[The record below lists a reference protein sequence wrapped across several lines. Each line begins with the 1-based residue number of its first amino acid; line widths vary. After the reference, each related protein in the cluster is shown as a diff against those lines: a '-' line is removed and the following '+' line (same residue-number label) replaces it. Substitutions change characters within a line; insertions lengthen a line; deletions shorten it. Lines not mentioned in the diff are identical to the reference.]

1 MKKPKTAPYAIKG
14 YAPDKKAFARLVA
27 AGLTPRN
34 IYEGEKKQTPDKF
47 KMRAGEYLGVVNGLL
62 AFGKGRRAMD
72 AAVRKLHAE
81 GAAVLDVET
90 GLNSRDN
97 GVQMMNEAMDSP
109 KPSPEYMAELARQ
122 KAEKRRKDN
131 GVMAIR
137 EATIIWR
144 NPKLSVKESID
155 LMAGW
160 KPANAYKVLGKRDV
174 PAGRRPK

>member
-1 MKKPKTAPYAIKG
+1 MIILGIDPGLSGAL
-14 YAPDKKAFARLVA
+14 ARL
-27 AGLTPRN
+27 
-34 IYEGEKKQTPDKF
+34 
-47 KMRAGEYLGVVNGLL
+47 
-62 AFGKGRRAMD
+62 
-72 AAVRKLHAE
+72 
-81 GAAVLDVET
+81 
-90 GLNSRDN
+90 
-97 GVQMMNEAMDSP
+97 
-109 KPSPEYMAELARQ
+109 
-122 KAEKRRKDN
+122 KAEKRRKDT